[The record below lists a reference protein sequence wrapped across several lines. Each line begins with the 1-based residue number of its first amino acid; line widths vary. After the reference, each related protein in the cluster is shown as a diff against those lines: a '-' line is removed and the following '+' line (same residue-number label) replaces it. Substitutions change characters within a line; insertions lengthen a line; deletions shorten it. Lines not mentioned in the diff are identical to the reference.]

1 MTYVASLVEM
11 DNNNDEYF
19 EDDLN
24 KNHEFDFD
32 NDMENLDLSQFMYGD
47 FNAIPNS
54 TTIAENLVVAV
65 PHVVPII
72 FCPMDPTMFHV
83 RMKDFCD
90 VPHVNSILQNF

>member
-1 MTYVASLVEM
+1 M

-54 TTIAENLVVAV
+54 SAVVE
-65 PHVVPII
+65 I
-72 FCPMDPTMFHV
+72 
-83 RMKDFCD
+83 
-90 VPHVNSILQNF
+90 